1 MPLSATPTAVID
13 LRIRAMGQLFEVM
26 DPSPFREKALD
37 DKAAR
42 WLLES
47 VREHPRDAPLR
58 VVVHLPESLRIAA
71 HNLPDGIHNHFR
83 FELDQA
89 RRELRWRM
97 GSGWRALSV
106 GLVLLTSCVL
116 LGTLLAAEFADSA
129 HAGLRI
135 LDEGLLILGWVAL
148 WRPLDILLF
157 DRFELRAGLRPLQ
170 RLTDVPVELRFFDD

>member
-1 MPLSATPTAVID
+1 MKVETAYID
-13 LRIRAMGQLFEVM
+13 LRISHLGQLFESM

-42 WLLES
+42 YLLDS
-47 VREHPRDAPLR
+47 VREQPRDAPLR

-83 FELDQA
+83 FEVQQA

-97 GSGWRALSV
+97 GAGWRALLV
-106 GLVLLTSCVL
+106 GVL
-116 LGTLLAAEFADSA
+116 LLAACVVVGSLLAAQFADSA

-157 DRFELRAGLRPLQ
+157 DRFELRAGLQTLR
-170 RLTDVPVELRFFDD
+170 RLTDVPVDLRFVED

>member
-1 MPLSATPTAVID
+1 MPHPAARID
-13 LRIRAMGQLFEVM
+13 LRIRSFAQLFDSM

-42 WLLES
+42 WLLDS
-47 VREHPRDAPLR
+47 VREHPRDAPLQ

-71 HNLPDGIHNHFR
+71 HNLPDAIHNHFR
-83 FELDQA
+83 FELGQA

-97 GSGWRALSV
+97 GSGWRALGV
-106 GLVLLTSCVL
+106 GLALLAGCVL
-116 LGTLLAAEFADSA
+116 LGTLISAQFGDSA

-135 LDEGLLILGWVAL
+135 IDEGLLILGWVAL

-157 DRFELRAGLRPLQ
+157 DRFELRAGLRLIE
-170 RLTDVPVELRFFDD
+170 RLVDVPVELRFAED

>member
-1 MPLSATPTAVID
+1 MGLDRDAVID
-13 LRIRAMGQLFEVM
+13 LRIRALGQLFESM

-42 WLLES
+42 WLLDS
-47 VREHPRDAPLR
+47 VREHPQGTPLR
-58 VVVHLPESLRIAA
+58 VRVHLPEGLRIAA
-71 HNLPDGIHNHFR
+71 HNLPDAIHNHFR
-83 FELDQA
+83 FALGQA

-97 GSGWRALSV
+97 ASGWRALIV
-106 GLVLLTSCVL
+106 GLALLTACIGVGS
-116 LGTLLAAEFADSA
+116 LLAVELSARA

-157 DRFELRAGLRPLQ
+157 DRFELRAGLRPLKQ
-170 RLTDVPVELRFFDD
+170 LAEVPVELVFVDD

>member
-1 MPLSATPTAVID
+1 MKVETANID
-13 LRIRAMGQLFEVM
+13 LRIGNLGQLFESM

-42 WLLES
+42 YLLDS
-47 VREHPRDAPLR
+47 VREQPRDAPLR

-83 FELDQA
+83 FEVQQA

-97 GSGWRALSV
+97 GSGWRALLV
-106 GLVLLTSCVL
+106 GVL
-116 LGTLLAAEFADSA
+116 LLAACVVVGSLLAAQFADSA

-157 DRFELRAGLRPLQ
+157 DRFELRAGLQTLR
-170 RLTDVPVELRFFDD
+170 RLTDVPVDLRFVED